1 MDWNKLI
8 ETGLGSLGGSL
19 INGSIGLVGNKIAHD
34 QAMKDLDYQWNK
46 MYSPQ
51 AQVRNMAAAGLN
63 PAAAFGNQ
71 APVIS
76 GSQMNLP
83 NNPLGGIGTSSLNDI
98 SNYIL
103 SQAQAKKAGV
113 ETKGTELDNIV
124 KSKTQ
129 EERIKEIGLRNKF
142 TEEQT
147 IKVINEWQ
155 KLVGEVNI
163 LQTESDIKKIDLK
176 KHERLLNAMIDSY
189 VHKANLDAAQE
200 DSIRQQ
206 LPILLEKLQSES
218 EVLSVDAEIA
228 KDFKG
233 TMTQLGLV
241 GDAIKIIG
249 HLVKFF
255 K

>member
-1 MDWNKLI
+1 MDWSKLL
-8 ETGLGSLGGSL
+8 ESGLGSLGGSL
-19 INGSIGLVGNKIAHD
+19 INGSIGLIGNNIAHD
-34 QAMKDLDYQWNK
+34 QAMKDLNYQWNK

-51 AQVRNMAAAGLN
+51 AQVRNMAAAGIN

-71 APVIS
+71 APVIN

-83 NNPLGGIGTSSLNDI
+83 QNPLGGIGTSSLNDI

-113 ETKGTELDNIV
+113 ESKGTELDNIV
-124 KSKTQ
+124 KAKTQ
-129 EERIKEIGLRNKF
+129 EDRIKEVALRNKF
-142 TEEQT
+142 TEEET
-147 IKVINEWQ
+147 RKVIMDWT
-155 KLVGEVNI
+155 KLTAECNI
-163 LQTESDIKKIDLK
+163 LQHDADIKKIDV
-176 KHERLLNAMIDSY
+176 KHHEKLLNAMIDSY
-189 VHKANLDAAQE
+189 AHKANLDAAQE
-200 DSIRQQ
+200 KSIRDQ
-206 LPILLEKLQSES
+206 LPILLEKLKSES
-218 EVLSVDAEIA
+218 DVLSVDAEIA

-233 TMTQLGLV
+233 TMTQLGIV

>member
-1 MDWNKLI
+1 MDWSKLI
-8 ETGLGSLGGSL
+8 ESGLGSLGGSL

-34 QAMKDLDYQWNK
+34 QAMKDLNYQWNK

-83 NNPLGGIGTSSLNDI
+83 QNPLGGIGTSSLNDI

-124 KSKTQ
+124 KEKTQ
-129 EERIKEIGLRNKF
+129 EDRIKEVALRNKF
-142 TEEQT
+142 TEEET
-147 IKVINEWQ
+147 TKVIQEWS
-155 KLVGEVNI
+155 KITGEINA
-163 LQTESDIKKIDLK
+163 LQTDIDIKKIDLQ
-176 KHERLLNAMIDSY
+176 KHEKLVDAIIDSY

-200 DSIRQQ
+200 KSIRDQ
-206 LPILLEKLQSES
+206 LPLILEKLGSEN

-233 TMTQLGLV
+233 TMTQLGIV